1 MNIHGHIIHEL
12 QFANTFEDFITI
24 WIKYENYFIENKA
37 NIIFTQDIF
46 TNKDLPSINMF
57 KGYENRFKS
66 LFKNNNLTFLN
77 ENIVNAYKTKKKP
90 KFKVDYTVS
99 FDTQFV
105 SYIEKYFKNIRFKDE
120 IEFEKIL
127 YNLID
132 NNVQSDYL
140 PYMMENMSKK
150 ENKEGIK
157 QNIEEVVKFFS
168 LNKNSSILLKNMK
181 INSYKEFQNRLS
193 PILDNI
199 DNNTYFPM
207 YNEFNFWQKVLYII
221 LMKIVIINNEK
232 NTLKEK
238 INELMK
244 FMYDELNVIFAR
256 ELVFAKEFF
265 EKDTDIIFFNK
276 VRNINK
282 KTLLRLENMSWDFAL
297 MRLLEHSFAS
307 RPIKEADF
315 YISYFLTFDKG
326 LSQLLDLYPIKAF
339 IYFEKNNDYNIIP
352 EIDTITFLKEYGL
365 DEKYFNE
372 NAINYRSSK
381 CTRNI
386 LKYNNLEKQ
395 LESMILSK
403 I

>member
-1 MNIHGHIIHEL
+1 MH
-12 QFANTFEDFITI
+12 
-24 WIKYENYFIENKA
+24 
-37 NIIFTQDIF
+37 
-46 TNKDLPSINMF
+46 
-57 KGYENRFKS
+57 
-66 LFKNNNLTFLN
+66 
-77 ENIVNAYKTKKKP
+77 
-90 KFKVDYTVS
+90 
-99 FDTQFV
+99 
-105 SYIEKYFKNIRFKDE
+105 
-120 IEFEKIL
+120 
-127 YNLID
+127 
-132 NNVQSDYL
+132 
-140 PYMMENMSKK
+140 
-150 ENKEGIK
+150 
-157 QNIEEVVKFFS
+157 
-168 LNKNSSILLKNMK
+168 
-181 INSYKEFQNRLS
+181 
-193 PILDNI
+193 
-199 DNNTYFPM
+199 
-207 YNEFNFWQKVLYII
+207 
-221 LMKIVIINNEK
+221 
-232 NTLKEK
+232 
-238 INELMK
+238 
-244 FMYDELNVIFAR
+244 DELNVIFAR